1 MAPWKTSTAG
11 SARSTSTNS
20 NRRQACLEAALRG
33 GFLIPRLF
41 PPRRAISFGTV
52 RDRFTLRASL
62 PLRPTSFAMRSLGGV
77 RFKIEKKRTPKPCSI
92 ARSGW
97 KRLYSKP
104 ISAFEFVPDECQ
116 HLFILETLPRKAH
129 ANTKSPNEITPSLMV
144 SKLYVFQQRVK
155 EHAAER
161 RPGNKKRA
169 TPVGWLCNRLR
180 VCESYLS
187 HVLGSTVWPAL
198 AMLRNSE
205 AAVNITSEAEFK
217 AVSQES

>member
-11 SARSTSTNS
+11 SARLTSTSS
-20 NRRQACLEAALRG
+20 NRRQACLKAALRG
-33 GFLIPRLF
+33 GFLIS
-41 PPRRAISFGTV
+41 PPLPAQTRDIARRS
-52 RDRFTLRASL
+52 SL
-62 PLRPTSFAMRSLGGV
+62 PLRPTGFAMRSLGGV
-77 RFKIEKKRTPKPCSI
+77 RFEIEKKKKRTSTPCNI

-97 KRLYSKP
+97 KRLHSK
-104 ISAFEFVPDECQ
+104 SVNAFEFAPDECPIFSFPKRCIAKLTQ
-116 HLFILETLPRKAH
+116 TRNPKRNHAIAHGLEVLCSPATRQRTCGGAKAGQQE
-129 ANTKSPNEITPSLMV
+129 KS
-144 SKLYVFQQRVK
+144 
-155 EHAAER
+155 H
-161 RPGNKKRA
+161 
-169 TPVGWLCNRLR
+169 PVGWLCNQLR

>member
-11 SARSTSTNS
+11 SARSMSTSS
-20 NRRQACLEAALRG
+20 NRRQACLKAALRG
-33 GFLIPRLF
+33 GFLIS
-41 PPRRAISFGTV
+41 PP
-52 RDRFTLRASL
+52 L
-62 PLRPTSFAMRSLGGV
+62 PAQTARYRPTQLAIASPYELRYAPTWRRSV
-77 RFKIEKKRTPKPCSI
+77 EIEKKRTPKPCSI

-104 ISAFEFVPDECQ
+104 ISAFEFAPDECQ

-129 ANTKSPNEITPSLMV
+129 ANTKSPNEITPLLMV

-169 TPVGWLCNRLR
+169 TP
-180 VCESYLS
+180 
-187 HVLGSTVWPAL
+187 
-198 AMLRNSE
+198 
-205 AAVNITSEAEFK
+205 
-217 AVSQES
+217 